1 MAHSRETEHYQLPLY
16 NGTDII
22 NPLTDFNNA
31 NEKIDETMYNVAQ
44 IAASAEQ
51 SAQQSAGVVHDYDE
65 RVTEAESTAQNA
77 GIKADNTMNMIAEEF
92 NPLKEGGYAIGDMV
106 IYNQHLYSFINPHTG
121 AWDASD
127 VKEQPI
133 GEALED
139 TIAQA
144 KVEIQRAL
152 TEAIATIAA
161 QMVRVDNTQ
170 KMIGEPFDA
179 EKDGGYEK
187 GDIVTYADRL
197 WMFSEDHSGVWTG
210 ADVEQ
215 VDVIELLENVN
226 TDLYSITDDIN
237 ERVDNISVLNSDEK
251 VVGVA
256 PTGET
261 LYAKTFYDDD
271 AYIESVTSIG
281 SISGLKEVF
290 EIKELFKHRATQGD
304 ASPFAYSTYN
314 FIDTEKIRCFVTSAG
329 NVYISAGDSSVTR
342 VLGYCITILYTKS

>member
-16 NGTDII
+16 DGTDII

-31 NEKIDETMYNVAQ
+31 NDKIDETMYNVAQ

-65 RVTEAESTAQNA
+65 RVTEAENTAQNA

-92 NPLKEGGYAIGDMV
+92 NPLKEGGYGIGEMV

-133 GEALED
+133 GDALED

-226 TDLYSITDDIN
+226 TDLYSITDAINESLSETN
-237 ERVDNISVLNSDEK
+237 ERVDANN
-251 VVGVA
+251 
-256 PTGET
+256 
-261 LYAKTFYDDD
+261 
-271 AYIESVTSIG
+271 IG
-281 SISGLKEVF
+281 SDVVFGTGATDINGYTFEHDGYLRIFLNGGLTGGGD
-290 EIKELFKHRATQGD
+290 ITIGGANGNGALFNYGSVAHGMLINVK
-304 ASPFAYSTYN
+304 
-314 FIDTEKIRCFVTSAG
+314 AG
-329 NVYISAGDSSVTR
+329 MR
-342 VLGYCITILYTKS
+342 VLSFSHSTPYLATYYPVV